1 MTVGVC
7 LKWVD
12 LRPEVDPLS
21 GVVHHDG
28 RSTGLSDA
36 DRAAL
41 EWALRAGE
49 AWGEP
54 VVAAT
59 AGPPGADAVL
69 VDALGAGAS
78 RVVRVDLAAGAPSP
92 VVAAALAAPLDGCRL
107 VLCGDLSVDGGSG
120 SVPAYL
126 AGHLEA
132 AQALGLVAVEL
143 GAPGT
148 VTALRRLDG
157 GRRERLR
164 ITEPAVCSVEGATA
178 RLRRAP
184 LAAVLAAHGTTVPV
198 QRPATLQ
205 PANGHRAVR
214 PYRPRAR
221 ELPPPHGDTLDR
233 VRQLTAGVAH
243 STHGQPEVLE
253 PAAAARRLL
262 DALAAWGTR
271 PAPEPEG

>member
-1 MTVGVC
+1 VIAVC
-7 LKWVD
+7 VKWVD

-21 GVVHHDG
+21 GVVHHG
-28 RSTGLSDA
+28 ARSTGLSDA
-36 DRAAL
+36 DQAAL

-54 VVAAT
+54 VLAVT
-59 AGPPGADAVL
+59 AGPPDADAVL
-69 VDALGAGAS
+69 VEALAAGAGS
-78 RVVRVDLAAGAPSP
+78 VVRVDLAAGAASP
-92 VVAAALAAPLDGCRL
+92 VVAAGLAAHLGVCPL

-126 AGHLEA
+126 AGHLGA

-143 GAPGT
+143 GPPGT

-164 ITEPAVCSVEGATA
+164 VMAPAVCSVEGATA

-184 LAAVLAAHGTTVPV
+184 LAAVLAARRTAIPV
-198 QRPATLQ
+198 QRAAALSA
-205 PANGHRAVR
+205 ANCHHVVR

-233 VRQLTAGVAH
+233 VRQLTAGAAR

-253 PAAAARRLL
+253 PAAAAKRLL
-262 DALAAWGTR
+262 DALAAWGTG
-271 PAPEPEG
+271 PAPESGG

>member
-1 MTVGVC
+1 MIGVC
-7 LKWVD
+7 LKRVD
-12 LRPEVDPLS
+12 LRPEVDPIS
-21 GVVHHDG
+21 GVVHHDA

-54 VVAAT
+54 VLAVT
-59 AGPPGADAVL
+59 AGPPDADAVL
-69 VDALGAGAS
+69 LDALAAGAGS
-78 RVVRVDLAAGAPSP
+78 VVRVDLAAGVPSP
-92 VVAAALAAPLDGCRL
+92 LVAAALAAHLDGCRL

-126 AGHLEA
+126 AGHLGA
-132 AQALGLVAVEL
+132 AQALGLVALEL
-143 GAPGT
+143 GPPGT

-164 ITEPAVCSVEGATA
+164 VTAPAVCSVEGATA

-184 LAAVLAAHGTTVPV
+184 LAAVLAARRTAVPV
-198 QRPATLQ
+198 QRAATLS
-205 PANGHRAVR
+205 PANGHHAVR

-233 VRQLTAGVAH
+233 VRQLTASVAH

-262 DALAAWGTR
+262 DALAAWGSG